1 MKVIY
6 SFHGGKLM
14 KIILKVRNR
23 GKRGYDISSIP
34 FKKLERANNN
44 RKKKWELKEMKEEK
58 WLILESY

>member
-1 MKVIY
+1 
-6 SFHGGKLM
+6 M